1 MSNSKVVV
9 IGAGPAG
16 LAVGL
21 TLARRGR
28 HVTILE
34 RDPERPP
41 DNPADAFEHWARP
54 GVSHHRLPHSLLGR
68 TRRALREHAPDVLEA
83 MLHAGAWEN
92 DLGARLVREAAG
104 PGDED
109 LVAVHCRRPFFEALL
124 RRAAQDEPLVS
135 IVSDTK
141 VTGLALQPDGQA
153 APRVAGVRL
162 DDQAVFEADVVID
175 AGGRRSPVRTSLKQD
190 GIPMPTA
197 QTEPCGLIYY
207 CRYYRLVDGVD
218 YPAWTGALG
227 PSGTTDC
234 ARFSIFFGDNQTF
247 AIVVGVPTS
256 VHAFRAL
263 AREQIYTTAVSHFKA
278 LAPFIQT
285 TLAEPI
291 TDVVAFGSLQNVFF
305 PPLLNGDPPV
315 RGLHF
320 LGDAYCHTNPL
331 FAWGLCLALDYGFRL
346 GHIIDEHPAD
356 VEAQAL
362 AFAEATSVEAE
373 QCFRAVA
380 EEDQDRTLTWDG
392 APPSGPW
399 LGRTFAGFVR
409 HCAQPTVMV
418 DTTVA
423 RAVLRRAQLLDLP
436 DDLMQQEAVLQRA
449 IALQPELP
457 KPAPGSF
464 PSKDELLEI
473 IARYVP
479 APAD

>member
-1 MSNSKVVV
+1 MSNSNVVV

-28 HVTILE
+28 HVTIVE

-41 DNPADAFEHWARP
+41 DDPARAFEHWARP
-54 GVSHHRLPHSLLGR
+54 GVAHHRLPHSLLGR

-92 DLGARLVREAAG
+92 DMGRRLVRDAAG

-109 LVAVHCRRPFFEALL
+109 LVAVHCRRPFFESLL
-124 RRAAQDEPLVS
+124 RRAVQQEPLVR
-135 IVSDTK
+135 VVTDTQ
-141 VTGLALQPDGQA
+141 VTGLALRSDGTA
-153 APRVAGVRL
+153 APHVSGVRL
-162 DDQAVFEADVVID
+162 HDQAIFEADVVID
-175 AGGRRSPVRTSLKQD
+175 AGGRRSPVRTSLKQA
-190 GIPMPTA
+190 GVPMPTA
-197 QTEPCGLIYY
+197 QTESCGLIYY
-207 CRYYRLVDGVD
+207 CRYYRLVDGAD
-218 YPAWTGALG
+218 YPAWTGVLG
-227 PSGTTDC
+227 PSGTTEC
-234 ARFSIFFGDNQTF
+234 ARFSIFFGDNRTF
-247 AIVVGVPTS
+247 AIVLGVPAS
-256 VHAFRAL
+256 VRAFRGL
-263 AREQIYTTAVSHFKA
+263 VREPIYTEAVSRFTA
-278 LAPFIQT
+278 LSPFIQT
-285 TLAEPI
+285 EVAEPI
-291 TDVVAFGSLQNVFF
+291 TDVVAFGSLQNVFI
-305 PPLLNGDPPV
+305 PALLDGVPPV

-346 GHIIDEHPAD
+346 GHIIDEHPTD
-356 VEAQAL
+356 VEAQAI
-362 AFAEATSVEAE
+362 AFAEATSIEAE

-380 EEDQDRTLTWDG
+380 EEDRDRTLTWDG
-392 APPSGPW
+392 APSSGPW

-409 HCAQPTVMV
+409 QCAQPAAMR
-418 DTTVA
+418 DPTVA

-436 DDLMQQEAVLQRA
+436 DHLMQQEATLQRV
-449 IALQPELP
+449 ITLQPELP

-473 IARYVP
+473 VAKSTP